1 MITELELNQF
11 CGSGTW
17 YRHWT
22 GKLIYTEGMQYL
34 AENAQA
40 YWLIDAIASY
50 QGEKVLTQDPLLQ
63 EFQVWTLTVNED
75 RTARL
80 VCVADSGQ
88 EAAVTQDIELTDF
101 PLSEIKLYVCLGE
114 QLCLMLPSE
123 Y

>member
-1 MITELELNQF
+1 MITEADLQQF
-11 CGSGTW
+11 CGSCTW

-22 GKLIYTEGMQYL
+22 GKLTYTEGVQYL
-34 AENAQA
+34 AECAKA

-50 QGEKVLTQDPLLQ
+50 QGQEVLTRDHLLR
-63 EFQVWTLTVNED
+63 EFQVWTLTVHED

-80 VCVADSGQ
+80 ECVPDTGQ
-88 EAAVTQDIELTDF
+88 PPVITQDIEWTDF

-114 QLCLMLPSE
+114 KLCLMLPSE

>member
-1 MITELELNQF
+1 MITEADLSQF
-11 CGSGTW
+11 CGSSTW

-22 GKLIYTEGMQYL
+22 GKLIYTEGAQYL
-34 AENAQA
+34 AEQAQA

-50 QGEKVLTQDPLLQ
+50 QGEDVLTQDPLLQ
-63 EFQVWTLTVNED
+63 EFQVWMLTVYED

-80 VCVADSGQ
+80 ECVADTDQPPVVIQ
-88 EAAVTQDIELTDF
+88 EIELTDF